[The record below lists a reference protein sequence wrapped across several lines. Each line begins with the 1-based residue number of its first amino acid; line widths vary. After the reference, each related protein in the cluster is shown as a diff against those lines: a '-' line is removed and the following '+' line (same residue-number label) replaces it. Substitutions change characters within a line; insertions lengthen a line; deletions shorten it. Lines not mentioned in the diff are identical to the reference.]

1 MNRYYLVGRF
11 EWLSYLESGRA
22 GRPDS
27 GQYAP
32 TVVSDKD
39 PEGIENG
46 THWSVAIDLDS
57 AIETSTGTLVEF
69 GFFARESTGELSKP
83 GTRLAIMEGPHHV
96 GWLTVV
102 NPVMP
107 PDRAEDRARD

>member
-1 MNRYYLVGRF
+1 VNKYYLVGRF

-32 TVVSDKD
+32 TVVSEKD
-39 PEGIENG
+39 PEGIEQG

-57 AIETSTGTLVEF
+57 AIETNTGTLVEF
-69 GFFARESTGELSKP
+69 GFLARESTGEISKP

-102 NPVMP
+102 SSATQF
-107 PDRAEDRARD
+107 DRG